1 MNGAP
6 TASTM
11 VSGSHVTHREFTL
24 VTTALQDS
32 CQLTNKQNKQTNGNI
47 TRNFMEQ
54 AAVGRLV
61 LRLGLAIIS
70 FLHHHF

>member
-11 VSGSHVTHREFTL
+11 VSGSHVTHEKFTL
-24 VTTALQDS
+24 ITTALQDS
-32 CQLTNKQNKQTNGNI
+32 CQLTNKQNKQTNI

-54 AAVGRLV
+54 AAVGQLV
-61 LRLGLAIIS
+61 
-70 FLHHHF
+70 